1 MYDNTMPN
9 DTLQQLSDA
18 VDRLVV
24 TNLDDVARVL
34 RAVAILDAKYFSAL
48 REYDRRQLYR
58 QSNYS
63 STQEFLEL
71 RLGLSPED
79 AAAQVRTARASP

>member
-1 MYDNTMPN
+1 MISDSV
-9 DTLQQLSDA
+9 QRLSDL

-24 TNLDDVARVL
+24 PNDPNEVARML
-34 RAVAILDAKYFSAL
+34 RAIAILDAKYLSAL
-48 REYDRRQLYR
+48 REYDRQQLYR

-71 RLGLSPED
+71 CLGLSPED
-79 AAAQVRTARASP
+79 AAAQVRAARVSP